1 MKKAVVLGMIL
12 LVLGCM
18 AYADGGVTVGMDFG
32 RSQFVLAQG
41 SSASGAPITEGWAPL
56 SGTFPT
62 VQRYD
67 MEFAWSNDHVGINMT
82 AYTQP
87 FLQMLTQQQNNN
99 LSGVGIDWVNMYGTL
114 KLVPDM
120 FTTYLGRFQGDGWDH
135 FRLDSDH
142 PIHDMDN
149 NSIGRFSGWGMI
161 LDVMPK
167 DSGFDGAVF
176 LKTADPTSNSPTGV
190 TATGKYT
197 GIQNS
202 AFQYTF
208 EQTASNWEVAGSYT
222 VPNTV
227 KISAGSTT
235 FATYSGTK
243 GSSERNIFGRVELL
257 MVPNL
262 SLWDQTYYAGFDQSS
277 SITIV
282 SSELGLDYNMKPVQF
297 ILAGFFGK
305 NAADGG
311 AMYGA
316 AALDDTFWSLYPEV
330 IYNMGAISLGLYGGI
345 GGSSASGSGISY
357 QIEPYV
363 KLNDFGLRVSFH
375 YIGNSASGSISTW
388 EIPIIVDWGF

>member
-41 SSASGAPITEGWAPL
+41 STASDAPILEGWAPL

-67 MEFAWSNDHVGINMT
+67 MQFAWSNDHVGINMT
-82 AYTQP
+82 AYVQP
-87 FLQMLTQQQNNN
+87 FDQMLTQQKSNA
-99 LSGVGIDWVNMYGTL
+99 LSGIGIDWVNMYGTL

-120 FTTYLGRFQGDGWDH
+120 FTTYIGRFEGDGWDH
-135 FRLDSDH
+135 FRVDSAH

-161 LDVMPK
+161 LDLMPK
-167 DSGFDGAVF
+167 DSGFDGAVY
-176 LKTADPTSNSPTGV
+176 LKTADPTVSGANG
-190 TATGKYT
+190 GNYT
-197 GIQNS
+197 L
-202 AFQYTF
+202 A
-208 EQTASNWEVAGSYT
+208 QTMTDWEVAASYT

-235 FATYSGTK
+235 FSTYLGYGTF
-243 GSSERNIFGRVELL
+243 SERNIFGRIELL
-257 MVPNL
+257 MIPNL
-262 SLWDQTYYAGFDQSS
+262 TLWDQTYYAGFDAKPSKM
-277 SITIV
+277 TIY
-282 SSELGLDYNMKPVQF
+282 SSELGLSYDMKPVTL
-297 ILAGFFGK
+297 ILAGFFGQ
-305 NAADGG
+305 NATDGG
-311 AMYGA
+311 ADFGTSLTSLYVANGGNY
-316 AALDDTFWSLYPEV
+316 TNWSVYPEV
-330 IYNMGAISLGLYGGI
+330 IYNMGAMSLGLYAGL
-345 GGSSASGSGISY
+345 SGNNITDYGTTY

-375 YIGNSASGSISTW
+375 YVGSTASGSHAFW
-388 EIPIIVDWGF
+388 EIPVIVDWGF

>member
-41 SSASGAPITEGWAPL
+41 QSGSGINTTYEGWAPL
-56 SGTFPT
+56 DGTFPT

-87 FLQMLTQQQNNN
+87 FMQMLTQQKGNN
-99 LSGVGIDWVNMYGTL
+99 LAGIGIDWVNMYGTL

-120 FTTYLGRFQGDGWDH
+120 FTTYLGRFEGDGWDH

-149 NSIGRFSGWGMI
+149 NSIGRFVGWGMI
-161 LDVMPK
+161 LDLMPK

-176 LKTADPTSNSPTGV
+176 LKTADPTSV
-190 TATGKYT
+190 ALQTAV
-197 GIQNS
+197 N
-202 AFQYTF
+202 QYTF
-208 EQTASNWEVAGSYT
+208 AQSATDWEIAASYT

-235 FATYSGTK
+235 FATYSGTF
-243 GSSERNIFGRVELL
+243 GSSERNIFGRVEIL
-257 MVPNL
+257 MIPNL
-262 SLWDQTYYAGFDQSS
+262 SLWDQTYYAGFDQSTK
-277 SITIV
+277 ITIV
-282 SSELGLDYNMKPVQF
+282 SSELGLSYDMKPVTL
-297 ILAGFFGK
+297 ILAGFFGE
-305 NAADGG
+305 NAADGTPG
-311 AMYGA
+311 YGSPSNQ
-316 AALDDTFWSLYPEV
+316 TYWSLYPEA
-330 IYNMGAISLGLYGGI
+330 IYNMGAMSLGLYAGLGGNNV
-345 GGSSASGSGISY
+345 SGSGIAY
-357 QIEPYV
+357 QI
-363 KLNDFGLRVSFH
+363 
-375 YIGNSASGSISTW
+375 
-388 EIPIIVDWGF
+388 

>member
-41 SSASGAPITEGWAPL
+41 SSTSGAPVTEGWAPL

-87 FLQMLTQQQNNN
+87 FMQMLAQQKING
-99 LSGVGIDWVNMYGTL
+99 LAGIGIDWVNMYGTL
-114 KLVPDM
+114 KLVPNM
-120 FTTYLGRFQGDGWDH
+120 FTTYLGRFEGDGWDH

-149 NSIGRFSGWGMI
+149 NSIGRFVGWGMI
-161 LDVMPK
+161 LDLMPK

-176 LKTADPTSNSPTGV
+176 LKTADPTSIALQNVANQYTLAQ
-190 TATGKYT
+190 TATD
-197 GIQNS
+197 
-202 AFQYTF
+202 
-208 EQTASNWEVAGSYT
+208 WEIAASYT
-222 VPNTV
+222 VPNLI

-235 FATYSGTK
+235 FSTYSGTF
-243 GSSERNIFGRVELL
+243 GSSERNIFGRVEIL
-257 MVPNL
+257 MIPNL
-262 SLWDQTYYAGFDQSS
+262 SLWDQTYYAGFDQSTKIS
-277 SITIV
+277 IV
-282 SSELGLDYNMKPVQF
+282 SSELGLDYNMKPLQI
-297 ILAGFFGK
+297 ILAAFAGENSQAWGTYGQGG
-305 NAADGG
+305 GG
-311 AMYGA
+311 ADYTQAGGPLNYKSWA
-316 AALDDTFWSLYPEV
+316 LYPEV
-330 IYNMGAISLGLYGGI
+330 IYNMGAISLGVYGGL
-345 GGSSASGSGISY
+345 GGTSTSGTGINY
-357 QIEPYV
+357 KVEPYV
-363 KLNDFGLRVSFH
+363 KLNDFGLRVSFL
-375 YIGNSASGSISTW
+375 YAGSSQSGTTAIW

>member
-1 MKKAVVLGMIL
+1 MKKAVVLGVIL

-18 AYADGGVTVGMDFG
+18 AYADGGVTVGLDFG

-41 SSASGAPITEGWAPL
+41 TSASGAPITEGWAPL
-56 SGTFPT
+56 DGTFPT

-67 MEFAWSNDHVGINMT
+67 MQFAWSNDHVGINMT

-87 FLQMLTQQQNNN
+87 FMQMLTEQKSNG
-99 LSGVGIDWVNMYGTL
+99 LAGVGIDWVNMYGTL

-120 FTTYLGRFQGDGWDH
+120 FTAYLGRFEGDGWDH

-149 NSIGRFSGWGMI
+149 NSIGRFVGWGMI
-161 LDVMPK
+161 LDLMPK

-176 LKTADPTSNSPTGV
+176 LKTADPTGV
-190 TATGKYT
+190 AIQTAV
-197 GIQNS
+197 N
-202 AFQYTF
+202 QYTF
-208 EQTASNWEVAGSYT
+208 AQTATDWEIAGSYT

-235 FATYSGTK
+235 FSTYQGYGT
-243 GSSERNIFGRVELL
+243 SSERNIFGRVEIL

-262 SLWDQTYYAGFDQSS
+262 SLWDQTYYAGWDRKPSKV
-277 SITIV
+277 TIV
-282 SSELGLDYNMKPVQF
+282 SSELGLDYNMKPLQI
-297 ILAGFFGK
+297 ILAAFLGENS
-305 NAADGG
+305 NAYGG
-311 AMYGA
+311 GSVDYSGA
-316 AALDDTFWSLYPEV
+316 PNYTAWAAFPEL
-330 IYNMGAISLGLYGGI
+330 IYNMGAVSLGLYAGI
-345 GGSSASGSGISY
+345 GGTNVSGSGVSY
-357 QIEPYV
+357 QLEPYV

-375 YIGNSASGSISTW
+375 YLGNSASGAISQW

>member
-41 SSASGAPITEGWAPL
+41 TSASGAPVTEGWAPL

-87 FLQMLTQQQNNN
+87 FLQMLTQQKNNN
-99 LSGVGIDWVNMYGTL
+99 LSGIGIDWVNMYGTL

-120 FTTYLGRFQGDGWDH
+120 FTTYIGRFQGDGWDH

-167 DSGFDGAVF
+167 GSGFDGAVF
-176 LKTADPTSNSPTGV
+176 LKTADPTSNSPTGAAV
-190 TATGKYT
+190 VT
-197 GIQNS
+197 GIQN
-202 AFQYTF
+202 ALDQYTLA
-208 EQTASNWEVAGSYT
+208 QTATDWEVAASYT
-222 VPNTV
+222 VPNLI

-235 FATYSGTK
+235 FATYSGTF

-257 MVPNL
+257 LVPNL
-262 SLWDQTYYAGFDQSS
+262 SIWDQTYYAGFDQSTK
-277 SITIV
+277 IAIV

-297 ILAGFFGK
+297 ILAGFFGE
-305 NAADGG
+305 NAADGTP
-311 AMYGA
+311 AYGSPSNQ
-316 AALDDTFWSLYPEV
+316 TYWSLYPEV
-330 IYNMGAISLGLYGGI
+330 IYNMGAMSLGLYGGI
-345 GGSSASGSGISY
+345 GGNNISGSGIAY

-375 YIGNSASGSISTW
+375 YMGNSNSGSVSTW